1 MFELKADQQVR
12 LFNIPSLTTDVTMH
26 TYTLQYRFND
36 EPRTY
41 SLELHQSELSVHDAA
56 MHLLQLHYG
65 DGENSL
71 MMPNADAT
79 PSEILQQAEQV
90 GLTDI
95 KVCGQEGDA

>member
-1 MFELKADQQVR
+1 
-12 LFNIPSLTTDVTMH
+12 MH
-26 TYTLQYRFND
+26 TYNLQYRFND

-41 SLELHQSELSVHDAA
+41 SLELHQPELAVHDAA
-56 MHLLQLHYG
+56 MHLLQLHFG

-79 PSEILQQAEQV
+79 PSEILQQAERV

-95 KVCGQEGDA
+95 RVGDRADDAWIQ